1 MGIKVEHLRKYIIEP
16 TLKKLG
22 LYSRDAEELLI
33 ATAAH
38 ESHLGEYLHQKVGP
52 ALGIYQMEPSTH
64 EDIFRNYLYYRK
76 SLLVQI
82 INIATYA
89 EDLMGNL
96 YYATAMARI
105 HYLRV
110 PEKLPRYNDLEEI
123 SSYWKIY
130 YNTSKGKGTIMQFI
144 KDYRQYVERG

>member
-1 MGIKVEHLRKYIIEP
+1 MGIKAEHLRKYIIQP
-16 TLKKLG
+16 TLIKLG

-38 ESHLGEYLHQKVGP
+38 ESHLGEYLHQEVGP
-52 ALGIYQMEPSTH
+52 ALGIYQMEPSTY

-96 YYATAMARI
+96 YYATAMARV

-110 PEKLPRYNDLEEI
+110 PEKLPKYDDIEAM
-123 SSYWKIY
+123 SFYWKIY
-130 YNTSKGKGTIMQFI
+130 YNTEAGRGTEKQFI
-144 KDYRQYVERG
+144 DDYRRYVERG